1 MNYAGIIFDFD
12 GVLLESEHVENA
24 KLAEY
29 LTRLGHPTSAADSMA
44 NFMGLSGTHFT
55 DAIEQWIGRPLPQ
68 DFAESR
74 AVEKEESLARG
85 LSPVAGAVDFVQ
97 SLPRDVPRAI
107 ASSSTK
113 HWIRTHLDHLKIRD
127 RFEPMIFSG
136 HEDVPN
142 GKPAPD
148 VYRHAASALGL
159 DIRDMVILEDSPVG
173 VQGALASGA
182 EVIGLCAGLHCAADH
197 SDRLRSLGVRKIASD
212 FDEVRRLIGL

>member
-74 AVEKEESLARG
+74 AVEKEESLARIE
-85 LSPVAGAVDFVQ
+85 AQ
-97 SLPRDVPRAI
+97 
-107 ASSSTK
+107 
-113 HWIRTHLDHLKIRD
+113 
-127 RFEPMIFSG
+127 
-136 HEDVPN
+136 
-142 GKPAPD
+142 
-148 VYRHAASALGL
+148 AASTN
-159 DIRDMVILEDSPVG
+159 SN
-173 VQGALASGA
+173 Q
-182 EVIGLCAGLHCAADH
+182 H
-197 SDRLRSLGVRKIASD
+197 
-212 FDEVRRLIGL
+212 